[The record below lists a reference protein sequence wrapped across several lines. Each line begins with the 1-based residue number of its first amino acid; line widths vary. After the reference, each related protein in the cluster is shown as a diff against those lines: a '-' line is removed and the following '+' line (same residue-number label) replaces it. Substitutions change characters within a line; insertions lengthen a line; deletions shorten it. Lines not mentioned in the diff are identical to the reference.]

1 MNMFNTS
8 LTLRRSLL
16 ALALSACASLAFA
29 STYHIELNTSSL
41 SGDGWIDLQF
51 VPGNFGSMTTASVT
65 LSDFVGFGSSSDA
78 VVSGAV
84 SGSLTS
90 GYTISNTDPSGWN
103 DLFHSV
109 SYSGGKIAFNVS
121 FSGAADPAQNTSAT
135 VFVVGLYD
143 ATGLTPVGTTDTS
156 GSLVQLNWYAGT
168 TANAGTVVSTPLVNS
183 LPTSVTAVSAVPEP
197 SSWALMAGGLAVL
210 GFMRRRKQ
218 AA

>member
-1 MNMFNTS
+1 MFNTS

-51 VPGNFGSMTTASVT
+51 NPGNFSSMTTASVT
-65 LSDFVGFGSSSDA
+65 LSDFVGFGSNA
-78 VVSGAV
+78 EINGAV

-121 FSGAADPAQNTSAT
+121 FSGAADPAQSASGSAFA
-135 VFVVGLYD
+135 VALYD
-143 ATGLTPVGTTDTS
+143 AAGLTPVGTTDPAGT
-156 GSLVQLNWYAGT
+156 LVLLNWYAGT
-168 TANAGTVVSTPLVNS
+168 TANAGTIVSTPLVNS

-197 SSWALMAGGLAVL
+197 SSWALMAGGLALL